1 MADHCSENAASLARL
16 LALLDTLDEEKLAR
30 PLPNGWAIAD
40 ALVHL
45 AFWDGYCLDLLRGW
59 QKGTLPDKTAN
70 IDAINAAALTLSRAM
85 TPAAAVT
92 LLRNNATAVDRAVEE
107 LPPAVRAAIDASTH
121 RYLLFRCWHRDAH
134 LKTLESELR

>member
-1 MADHCSENAASLARL
+1 MADDRSENTASLARL
-16 LALLDTLDEEKLAR
+16 LALLDRLDEEKLAR
-30 PLPNGWAIAD
+30 RLPNGWTVAD

-45 AFWDGYCLDLLRGW
+45 AFWDGYSLDLLRGW
-59 QKGTLPDKTAN
+59 QQGSLPEKSAN

-92 LLRNNATAVDRAVEE
+92 LLRDNATTVDRAVEE
-107 LPPAVRAAIDASTH
+107 LPPVVRAAIDASAH

-134 LKTLESELR
+134 LKTLESELG